1 MAQPERTSLL
11 AKLSST
17 TAPSGSV
24 MNCPYTGF
32 WLAPQLERLPGCRK
46 ALLEAGKAAGL
57 QGKVVD
63 GTLAGGISLKF
74 LPFCSP

>member
-1 MAQPERTSLL
+1 
-11 AKLSST
+11 
-17 TAPSGSV
+17 